1 MRDAYPHRAEPL
13 PMRGRTGRRGRD
25 AKGRILKADSR
36 KGGGGCGIDHL
47 RRAYGRRTYASPP
60 CGRSPYRSSREQKR
74 EENRAYKQHSR
85 THLSFWNFFIPKGQV
100 KKGGIVLGK
109 GKARTPPPNRKLT
122 DEQRREVVRRY
133 VEEYETVSE
142 LAREYGVDR
151 ATIYR
156 VLGAE
161 EHAGRIK
168 ALSDARLAQAKI
180 RILEQVPAALDR
192 NEEILNT
199 NYDPAF
205 QYLWQNAIRDTLDRA
220 GIKAAKEEK
229 QDISISFVSDGF
241 ELGMPESGS
250 DEE

>member
-1 MRDAYPHRAEPL
+1 M
-13 PMRGRTGRRGRD
+13 
-25 AKGRILKADSR
+25 
-36 KGGGGCGIDHL
+36 
-47 RRAYGRRTYASPP
+47 
-60 CGRSPYRSSREQKR
+60 
-74 EENRAYKQHSR
+74 
-85 THLSFWNFFIPKGQV
+85 
-100 KKGGIVLGK
+100 GK
-109 GKARTPPPNRKLT
+109 NKARTPPPNRKLT

-168 ALSDARLAQAKI
+168 ALSDARMVQAKI

-220 GIKAAKEEK
+220 GIKATKDEK
-229 QDISISFVSDGF
+229 QDISISFASGF
-241 ELGMPESGS
+241 ELGMPA
-250 DEE
+250 EEEE

>member
-1 MRDAYPHRAEPL
+1 M
-13 PMRGRTGRRGRD
+13 
-25 AKGRILKADSR
+25 
-36 KGGGGCGIDHL
+36 
-47 RRAYGRRTYASPP
+47 
-60 CGRSPYRSSREQKR
+60 
-74 EENRAYKQHSR
+74 
-85 THLSFWNFFIPKGQV
+85 
-100 KKGGIVLGK
+100 GK
-109 GKARTPPPNRKLT
+109 NKARTPPPNRKLT

-220 GIKAAKEEK
+220 GVKATKDEK
-229 QDISISFVSDGF
+229 QDISISFAGGGF
-241 ELGMPESGS
+241 DVNMPEGGA